1 MGKKAKQEKNKAQQ
15 RPKIS
20 VYAGGPVAHEIHP
33 RNAMG
38 LMELQRDC
46 SKMEIPFKWKII
58 HGSSVLPDARNI
70 VCKQFL
76 ESGYSHLFMV
86 DSDIEFS
93 GKDVLRAIAT
103 GKDIVGLPCA
113 KRTAN
118 FELAVEVMRK
128 YPEVPARN
136 LPAYIGG
143 VNFLPIDS
151 EAQPEP
157 DMTLKVGHIG
167 TGAMIISRSALEKFV
182 AAYPSRFYHN
192 TITGDTLGE
201 FFRFWTNPETQEQ
214 WGEDYGFC
222 QDMRAAGVDVH
233 ALIDARTV
241 HYGSF
246 GYECD
251 FSKLAAHYV
260 KGVEHERPE

>member
-1 MGKKAKQEKNKAQQ
+1 MGKKAKQMKNQQ
-15 RPKIS
+15 ERARATVS
-20 VYAGGPVAHEIHP
+20 LYAGGPVAHEIHP

-46 SKMEIPFKWKII
+46 GKVGVPFKWKII

-76 ESGYSHLFMV
+76 ESEYTHLFMV

-93 GKDVLRAIAT
+93 GRDVLRAIAT
-103 GKDIVGLPCA
+103 GKDVVGLPCA
-113 KRTAN
+113 KRTSN
-118 FELAVEVMRK
+118 FDLAVEVMRK
-128 YPEVPARN
+128 FPEIPARN

-143 VNFLPIDS
+143 VNFMPLD
-151 EAQPEP
+151 EETQPEP
-157 DMTLKVGHIG
+157 DMTLRVGHIG
-167 TGAMIISRSALEKFV
+167 TGAIIISRKALERF
-182 AAYPSRFYHN
+182 AEFYPDRFYKN
-192 TITGDTLGE
+192 TITGDTLVE
-201 FFRFWTNPETQEQ
+201 YFRFWTNPETKEQ

-222 QDMRAAGVDVH
+222 QDMRAAGIQPY
-233 ALIDARTV
+233 ALIDAKTV

-251 FSKLAAHYV
+251 FAKLAARYV
-260 KGVEHERPE
+260 KETAE

>member
-1 MGKKAKQEKNKAQQ
+1 MGKKAKQMKNQQEKRQATV
-15 RPKIS
+15 S

-46 SKMEIPFKWKII
+46 GKVGVPFKWKII

-76 ESGYSHLFMV
+76 DSGYTHLFMV
-86 DSDIEFS
+86 DADIEFS
-93 GKDVLRAIAT
+93 GSDVLRAIAT
-103 GKDIVGLPCA
+103 GKDVVGLPCA
-113 KRTAN
+113 KRTSN
-118 FELAVEVMRK
+118 FDLAVEVMRK
-128 YPEVPARN
+128 FPEIPARN

-143 VNFLPIDS
+143 VNFMPMD
-151 EAQPEP
+151 EHTQPEQ

-167 TGAMIISRSALEKFV
+167 TGAMIISRNALLKFSEF
-182 AAYPSRFYHN
+182 YPDRFYKN
-192 TITGDTLGE
+192 TITGDTLVE
-201 FFRFWTNPETQEQ
+201 FFRFWTNPETKEQ

-222 QDMRAAGVDVH
+222 QDIRAAGIQPY
-233 ALIDARTV
+233 ALIDAKTV

-251 FSKLAAHYV
+251 FSKLAARYV
-260 KGVEHERPE
+260 KEVQE